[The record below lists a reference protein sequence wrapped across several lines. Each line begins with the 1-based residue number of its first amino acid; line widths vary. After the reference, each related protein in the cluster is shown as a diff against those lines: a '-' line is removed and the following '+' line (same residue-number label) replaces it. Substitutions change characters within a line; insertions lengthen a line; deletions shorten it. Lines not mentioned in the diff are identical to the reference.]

1 MIPNDGESG
10 EFRITKPNFKASA
23 SLVSVLS
30 LPASPLPTGANI
42 QAVRMTD
49 EGEAGPVTSLPPHA
63 SVS

>member
-1 MIPNDGESG
+1 MIPNDGERGGS
-10 EFRITKPNFKASA
+10 RIKKPGFKASA

-49 EGEAGPVTSLPPHA
+49 EEEAGLVTSLPPLA

>member
-1 MIPNDGESG
+1 MIPNDGERG
-10 EFRITKPNFKASA
+10 ESRITKPGFKASA

-30 LPASPLPTGANI
+30 LLASPLPTGANI

-49 EGEAGPVTSLPPHA
+49 EGEVGLVTNLPPLA